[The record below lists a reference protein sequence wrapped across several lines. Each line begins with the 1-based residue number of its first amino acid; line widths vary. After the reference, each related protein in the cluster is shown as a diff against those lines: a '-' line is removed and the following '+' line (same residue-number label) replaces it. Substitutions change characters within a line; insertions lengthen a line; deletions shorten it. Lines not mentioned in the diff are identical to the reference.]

1 MRAGTGE
8 PALAKGQYR
17 AHVSRRAQ
25 HQGLRPGNAGICR
38 ATQLRDALFESEG
51 LAAGLL
57 RAACPPV
64 ASVIHLNDDGG
75 ARTVDSR
82 SPENSGK
89 NDIASTAAFSEAI
102 PIHTTGRLAKRPRT
116 RKGLC
121 PQERTPAA
129 TLAMT
134 MRNNDCYGKRWR
146 PSAIAPKADISRF
159 MNTRPS

>member
-1 MRAGTGE
+1 MSLGE
-8 PALAKGQYR
+8 RSIKGYDQATR
-17 AHVSRRAQ
+17 VFAV
-25 HQGLRPGNAGICR
+25 P
-38 ATQLRDALFESEG
+38 TQLRGVFESEG
-51 LAAGLL
+51 WPRACCEQPARPL
-57 RAACPPV
+57 R
-64 ASVIHLNDDGG
+64 SVIHLNDDGG

-102 PIHTTGRLAKRPRT
+102 PIHTTGRLAKRART